1 MFIHNL
7 DPIIFSIGPIAIR
20 WYGLAYLLGFL
31 FVWYTLSK
39 NKEELKLTKQQV
51 SDLAFWLMMGV
62 IIGSRLYSVFIWNPS
77 YYLSQPWK
85 ILAVWEGG
93 MAFHGGVIGIFTAL
107 YLYCKKH
114 KLRILH
120 VADVIAIPV
129 VFALAL
135 GRIANFINGELY
147 GPITDLPWCVQFPD
161 AEGCRHPY
169 QIYAAIKR
177 FAVVGILVLL
187 KQSKHK
193 EGFLFF
199 TTVLLLG
206 IGRFTLDFLRED
218 VLYAGLSTGQ
228 WSSIAMVA
236 VALYFFARKGKLF

>member
-77 YYLSQPWK
+77 
-85 ILAVWEGG
+85 
-93 MAFHGGVIGIFTAL
+93 H

-187 KQSKHK
+187 KQSSHK
-193 EGFLFF
+193 EGFIFF